1 MIYYRVHNFLT
12 DVIVRDIT
20 MKQQVKAEKLGSRK
34 EELRE
39 KTVYPPYILT
49 FLSKLISLRGTHL

>member
-1 MIYYRVHNFLT
+1 MHNFVT
-12 DVIVRDIT
+12 DVILRDIT

-49 FLSKLISLRGTHL
+49 FLSKLISLRRTHL